1 MGFLINQQEE
11 FDMLSESKFSC
22 RLTGICVSLLA
33 TIAAGCASVPES
45 VEIVETE
52 EIAAIVTAV
61 DQSQRLVTIRGPQG
75 DEVTL
80 EAGPEVRNLAQ
91 VQIGDTVRVIYE
103 QAYIATLTD
112 AEEVDPSAPVT
123 VGAAVAELG
132 ERPGAAVGAMATMT
146 VRIESVGP
154 DGLTVTFSGPDGQ
167 LQAIYVQREE
177 SQAFVRS
184 LRPGDIVELT
194 FAQALAI
201 TVEPM

>member
-1 MGFLINQQEE
+1 MF
-11 FDMLSESKFSC
+11 FDSIFSRRLS
-22 RLTGICVSLLA
+22 GIWLSLLVA
-33 TIAAGCASVPES
+33 LTAGCASTPGS
-45 VEIVETE
+45 VEISETE

-61 DQSQRLVTIRGPQG
+61 DQSQRLVTVRGPQG
-75 DEVTL
+75 NEVTL

-91 VQIGDTVRVIYE
+91 VRVGDTVRVIYE

-112 AEEVDPSAPVT
+112 AEEVDPFVPVA
-123 VGAAVAELG
+123 VGAVRAEPG
-132 ERPGAAVGAMATMT
+132 ERPGGAVGSIVTML
-146 VRIESVGP
+146 VKIESVGP
-154 DGLTVTFSGPDGQ
+154 DGLTVTFSEPDGQ
-167 LQAIYVQREE
+167 LQAIYVRREE

>member
-1 MGFLINQQEE
+1 MY
-11 FDMLSESKFSC
+11 FDSEIFRRLS
-22 RLTGICVSLLA
+22 GIWLSLLVA
-33 TIAAGCASVPES
+33 LVAGCASAPES
-45 VEIVETE
+45 VTISDVED
-52 EIAAIVTAV
+52 IAATVTAI
-61 DQSQRLVTIRGPQG
+61 DQSRRLVTLRGPQG
-75 DEVTL
+75 NDLTL
-80 EAGPEVRNLAQ
+80 EVGPSVRNLAQ
-91 VQIGDTVRVIYE
+91 VQVGDIVRLSYE
-103 QAYIATLTD
+103 QTYLATRTD
-112 AEEVDPSAPVT
+112 SVEMSPSVPVT

>member
-1 MGFLINQQEE
+1 M
-11 FDMLSESKFSC
+11 FSDAMFSR
-22 RLTGICVSLLA
+22 RLTGVWMSLLA
-33 TIAAGCASVPES
+33 TVVAGCASAPES
-45 VEIVETE
+45 VEITETE

-75 DEVTL
+75 NEVTL

-103 QAYIATLTD
+103 QAYVATLMD
-112 AEEVDPSAPVT
+112 AEEVSSSVPLAA
-123 VGAAVAELG
+123 VGAIRAEPG
-132 ERPGAAVGAMATMT
+132 ERPGAAVGSIVTMS
-146 VRIESVGP
+146 VKIESVGP

-167 LQAIYVQREE
+167 LTAIYVLREE

-194 FAQALAI
+194 FAEALAI

>member
-1 MGFLINQQEE
+1 MGFLINKQEE
-11 FDMLSESKFSC
+11 FDMLSDSKFSC

-33 TIAAGCASVPES
+33 TIAAGCASVPGS

-61 DQSQRLVTIRGPQG
+61 DQSQRLVTVRGPQG
-75 DEVTL
+75 NEVTL

-91 VQIGDTVRVIYE
+91 VQIGDTVRVVYE

-112 AEEVDPSAPVT
+112 AEEVSPSVPLT
-123 VGAAVAELG
+123 VGAIRAEPG
-132 ERPGAAVGAMATMT
+132 ERPGAAIGTMVT
-146 VRIESVGP
+146 MSVKIESVGP

-167 LQAIYVQREE
+167 LTAIYVRREE

-194 FAQALAI
+194 FAEALAI
-201 TVEPM
+201 MVEPM